1 MTAQEFYAHSKPRVP
16 KEKWQKLREHLQNTA
31 YLAKEFASIFG
42 AGDWGVV
49 AGLMHDIGKY
59 SQEFQAILKQAV
71 NEDANDDQQRGPD
84 HSSAGAQELVKR
96 FPDGRGKL
104 LAYAVAGHHAG
115 LLDGKSNDACL
126 EKRLKKEVKDYE
138 YWLKDGL
145 NTQPRFV
152 LPSGILQKDNPALIA
167 FRLQFFVRMIFSCL
181 VDADFLDTEAF
192 LNQKKAQLRGNY
204 PDIAYLL
211 NSIRDKTKSLCNNV
225 ADTLVNRKRREILE
239 QCVTASQ
246 WEPGIFSLTVPTG
259 GGKTLSS
266 LSFALEHAVKYGMK
280 RVIYVIPYTS
290 IIEQNADVFR
300 QICGNDAVIE
310 HHSNFDLSEDSYK
323 SQLAAENWDAPLI
336 VTTNVQFFETLFHHR
351 VSKNRKAHN
360 IANSVI
366 IFDEAQM
373 LPVHLLRPC
382 MEAIKELASNYHSSI
397 VLCSATQ
404 PALGKSDD
412 FKIGIDGIRE
422 IVSVPRELYSSLRRV
437 DIHSLPLMNDAAIA
451 QRIITH
457 DQVLCVVN
465 TRKYARQLYETVSN
479 KTGLFHL
486 SALMCP
492 AHRSEV
498 LDTIRSLL
506 KKGKTCRVIS
516 TQLIEAGV
524 DIDFPIVYRAL
535 AGIDSIAQSAG
546 RCNREGILP
555 ENGKVFVFMP
565 ENSAPPGF
573 LRQSVEEAQGILRRH
588 KDILSLDAV
597 YEYFKNMYWRNADM
611 LDKHKI
617 MEKFAESVKA
627 CDFPF
632 KSVSEQFKVIDNGMQ
647 TVIIPYNEKARKLI
661 ASLRAS
667 DSREIARKLQRYCV
681 QVYPDVIIKL
691 GRAALEPVQ
700 ERYYILINGDLYKE
714 DIGLDWDN
722 PYFRKIEGNIC

>member
-1 MTAQEFYAHSKPRVP
+1 MTAQKFYAHSKPGIP
-16 KEKWQKLREHLQNTA
+16 KEKWQELREHLQNTA
-31 YLAKEFASIFG
+31 CLAKEFASVFG
-42 AGDWGVV
+42 AGDWGEA

-59 SQEFQAILKQAV
+59 SKEFQGILKQAV
-71 NEDANDDQQRGPD
+71 NEEANDDQQRGPD
-84 HSSAGAQELVKR
+84 HSSAGAQELAKR
-96 FPDGRGKL
+96 FPDGQGKL
-104 LAYAVAGHHAG
+104 LAYAIAGHHAG
-115 LLDGKSNDACL
+115 LLDGNSNDACL
-126 EKRLKKEVKDYE
+126 EKRLTKEVKE
-138 YWLKDGL
+138 YGCWLRDGL
-145 NTQPRFV
+145 NTQQKFV
-152 LPSGILQKDNPALIA
+152 LPSRILQKDNSALIA

-192 LNQKKAQLRGNY
+192 LNQEKAQLRGNY
-204 PDIAYLL
+204 PSIAYLL
-211 NSIRDKTKSLCNNV
+211 NSVRNRTKLLGNN
-225 ADTLVNRKRREILE
+225 ASDTLVNRKRREILE

-266 LSFALEHAVKYGMK
+266 LSFALKHAVKYGMK

-300 QICGNDAVIE
+300 NICGDDAVIE
-310 HHSNFDLSEDSYK
+310 HHSNFDLNQDSYK
-323 SQLAAENWDAPLI
+323 SLLAAENWDAPLI
-336 VTTNVQFFETLFHHR
+336 VTTNVQFFETLFQHR
-351 VSKNRKAHN
+351 VSRSRKAHN

-366 IFDEAQM
+366 ILDEAQM

-382 MEAIKELASNYHSSI
+382 MEAIKELACNYRSSI

-412 FKIGIDGIRE
+412 FKNGIDGIRE
-422 IVSVPRELYSSLRRV
+422 IISAPQELYSASRRV
-437 DIHSLPLMNDAAIA
+437 DIQCLLSMSDTDIA
-451 QRIITH
+451 QRINSH

-479 KTGLFHL
+479 NTGLFHL

-524 DIDFPIVYRAL
+524 DIDFPVVYRAL

-555 ENGKVFVFMP
+555 ENGKVFVFVP
-565 ENSAPPGF
+565 EHSAPPGF
-573 LRQSVEEAQGILRRH
+573 LRQSVEETQGVLRRH
-588 KDILSLDAV
+588 EDILSLDAV
-597 YEYFKNMYWRNADM
+597 YEYFKNMYWRNADI

-617 MEKFAESVKA
+617 IEKFAEGVKT

-632 KSVSEQFKVIDNGMQ
+632 KSISEQFKVIDNGMQ

-661 ASLRAS
+661 VSLRAS

-700 ERYYILINGDLYKE
+700 ERYYILINGDLYKK
-714 DIGLDWDN
+714 DIGLDWNN
-722 PYFRKIEGNIC
+722 PYFREIEGNIC

>member
-1 MTAQEFYAHSKPRVP
+1 MTVQKFYAHSKPGIP
-16 KEKWQKLREHLQNTA
+16 KEEWQELREHLQNTA
-31 YLAKEFASIFG
+31 FSAKEFASIFG
-42 AGDWGVV
+42 AGDWGET

-59 SQEFQAILKQAV
+59 SQEFQAILKQSV
-71 NEDANDDQQRGPD
+71 NEEANDDQQRGPD
-84 HSSAGAQELVKR
+84 HSSAGAQELAKR
-96 FPDGRGKL
+96 FPRGEGRL
-104 LAYAVAGHHAG
+104 LAYAVAGHHVG
-115 LLDGKSNDACL
+115 LLDGKGNDACL
-126 EKRLKKEVKDYE
+126 EKRLTKKVKDYG
-138 YWLKDGL
+138 YWLRDGL
-145 NTQPRFV
+145 NAQQKLV
-152 LPSGILQKDNPALIA
+152 LPSGILQKDNSALIA
-167 FRLQFFVRMIFSCL
+167 FRVQFFTRMIFSCL

-192 LNQKKAQLRGNY
+192 FNQEKAQLRGNY
-204 PDIAYLL
+204 PGIEYLL
-211 NSIRDKTKSLCNNV
+211 NSVRDKTKSLCDHS

-239 QCVTASQ
+239 QCVTAAQ
-246 WEPGIFSLTVPTG
+246 LEPGIFSLTVPTG

-280 RVIYVIPYTS
+280 RIIYVIPYTS

-300 QICGNDAVIE
+300 KICGDDAVIE

-323 SQLAAENWDAPLI
+323 SLLAAENWDAPLV

-351 VSKNRKAHN
+351 VSRSRKAHN

-382 MEAIKELASNYHSSI
+382 MEVIKELACNYRSSI

-422 IVSVPRELYSSLRRV
+422 IISTPQELYSSLRRV
-437 DIHSLPLMNDAAIA
+437 DVQSLPLMSDADIA
-451 QRIITH
+451 QHIDSH
-457 DQVLCVVN
+457 DQILCVVN

-492 AHRSEV
+492 AHRSKV
-498 LDTIRSLL
+498 LDTIRRLL
-506 KKGKTCRVIS
+506 KEHAVCRVIS

-524 DIDFPIVYRAL
+524 DVDFPVVYRAL

-555 ENGKVFVFMP
+555 ENGKVFVFVP
-565 ENSAPPGF
+565 EHSAPPGF
-573 LRQSVEEAQGILRRH
+573 LRQGVEEAQVILRRH
-588 KDILSLDAV
+588 RDILSLEAV
-597 YEYFKNMYWRNADM
+597 YEFFKNMYWRNTDI

-617 MEKFAESVKA
+617 IEKFAEGVKT

-647 TVIIPYNEKARKLI
+647 TIIIPYNEEARKLI
-661 ASLRAS
+661 IALKAS
-667 DSREIARKLQRYCV
+667 DSRAIARKLQRYCV

-691 GRAALEPVQ
+691 GRAALEPVH
-700 ERYYILINGDLYKE
+700 ERYYILINGDLYKK
-714 DIGLDWDN
+714 DIGLDWNN
-722 PYFRKIEGNIC
+722 PYFREIEGNIC